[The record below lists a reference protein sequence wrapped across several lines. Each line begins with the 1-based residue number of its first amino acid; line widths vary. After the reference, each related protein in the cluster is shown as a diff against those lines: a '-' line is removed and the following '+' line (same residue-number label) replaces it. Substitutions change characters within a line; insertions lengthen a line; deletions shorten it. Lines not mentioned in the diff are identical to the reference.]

1 MMRRGAEVANRTSE
15 PALVH
20 RFNSAAIPGML
31 RMAMPFIR
39 KSCAISYSF

>member
-1 MMRRGAEVANRTSE
+1 MAPRIAGRAIN